1 MLDPQLRLRTTKLVG
16 TDTIIDM
23 NFEEPERYAR
33 QLALPG
39 FGVAGQSRLGSAR
52 VLVIGAGGLGSAVL
66 PLLASAGV
74 GTIGVIDDDRV
85 ELSNLHRQ
93 PIHGTR
99 DVGRSKV
106 SSAAETLA
114 QLNPGVAV
122 LPIDARLT
130 SSTAL
135 ELFAQYDLVVDG
147 SDNFPTRY
155 LANDAAALVGIPLV
169 WGAVS
174 QYSGQTG
181 VAWAAHG
188 PHYRDLFPTPPKPG
202 SVLSCAEGGVMPSV
216 CAVIGSIMA
225 TEALKLLTGIGEPLV
240 GRVVTFDAMSGGFR
254 ELSYERDPSASPITA
269 LVDYEAFC
277 GVRPA
282 LAVGSAGSAVGRE
295 AEAHSPAPAN
305 RSDQIS
311 AEQLSGEL
319 NAGNPV
325 TLLDVREP
333 WEAEIAS
340 LPGSILVPLRN
351 LEESVPELRAD
362 RLVVVYCHR
371 GIRSERA
378 LAILRSA
385 GITNSRHLAGGIDS
399 WSMDVDS
406 TVARY

>member
-1 MLDPQLRLRTTKLVG
+1 MLDPHLRLYTTKFVE
-16 TDTIIDM
+16 TDTIIGM

-39 FGVAGQSRLGSAR
+39 FGVAGQSRLGAAR

-106 SSAAETLA
+106 DSAAETLA
-114 QLNPGVAV
+114 NVNPGIAV

-135 ELFAQYDLVVDG
+135 DLFARYDLVVDG

-155 LANDAAALVGIPLV
+155 LANDAAALAGIPVV

-181 VAWAAHG
+181 VAWAARG
-188 PHYRDLFPTPPKPG
+188 PQYRDLFPTPPKPG
-202 SVLSCAEGGVMPSV
+202 SVLSCAEGGVMPTV

-225 TEALKLLTGIGEPLV
+225 TEALKLLTGIGEPLL
-240 GRVVTFDAMSGGFR
+240 GHVVTFDATSGSFR
-254 ELSYERDPSASPITA
+254 ELSYQRDPTAPPITE
-269 LVDYEAFC
+269 LIDYEAFC
-277 GVRPA
+277 GVHPA
-282 LAVGSAGSAVGRE
+282 LAAGSATSAVGEEERARASQSNE
-295 AEAHSPAPAN
+295 
-305 RSDQIS
+305 IS
-311 AEQLSGEL
+311 AEQLSSEL
-319 NAGNPV
+319 HGGKPV
-325 TLLDVREP
+325 TLVDVREP
-333 WEAEIAS
+333 WEAAIAS
-340 LPGSILVPLRN
+340 IPGSILLPLRN
-351 LEESVPELRAD
+351 LEESVPELPPD

-399 WSMDVDS
+399 WSVDVDP
-406 TVARY
+406 TMARY